1 MTPPGRGRSA
11 IRWRLAAGRA
21 IRLWLAV
28 IAAVLVPTG
37 AAAQDTL
44 SRWPGLDVTRLST
57 VYVLDDAGVET
68 TGKLLRIDPD
78 AVVLLVGGTERRVEA
93 PHVRRIDKRGDSL
106 KNGAWV
112 GAVIGAAFGA
122 LGAGLSDCAGANP
135 SGGCAGDR
143 AALFLISTGTYAACG
158 AAIDALVVG
167 RTRLYVAPVRPLSA
181 ARGQFRPV
189 QRGVAVTLS
198 FSF

>member
-1 MTPPGRGRSA
+1 MRR
-11 IRWRLAAGRA
+11 RL

-28 IAAVLVPTG
+28 IATVLVPTG

-44 SRWPGLDVTRLST
+44 SRWPGLDVTQLST
-57 VYVLDDAGVET
+57 VYVVDDAGVET

-78 AVVLLVGGTERRVEA
+78 AVVLLVGGAERRVEA

-106 KNGAWV
+106 KNGAWI
-112 GAVIGAAFGA
+112 GAVVGAAFGA
-122 LGAGLSDCAGANP
+122 LGAGLSDCPGDD
-135 SGGCAGDR
+135 SGGGCAGGR

-158 AAIDALVVG
+158 TAIDALIVG
-167 RTRLYVAPVRPLSA
+167 RTRIYVAPVRPPSA
-181 ARGQFRPV
+181 ASGQFRPM
-189 QRGVAVTLS
+189 QRPGVALTVS